1 MQFVRGKKMVNTLVL
16 YFCSK
21 INIFL
26 FDEHTQWNN
35 IIFWIHQAG
44 SYTIGISFL
53 CFIFL

>member
-21 INIFL
+21 INLFL

-35 IIFWIHQAG
+35 IIFWIHRAG